1 MEKNNLYNNIAICT
15 SSILIT
21 LNTIEKISVAKS
33 FLILPLV
40 LHNPTLQALEKKNIF
55 RGLESFILNNVEVFV
70 DFNDRFYNFFDLTF
84 HSLKWARQMDLIQ
97 IDKNGQISLKTS
109 IPKITS
115 KMGKRLRRIE
125 KIQKNLKQILQE
137 DENNL
142 FFYLKVEI

>member
-21 LNTIEKISVAKS
+21 LNAVEKISVVKS

-40 LHNPTLQALEKKNIF
+40 LHNPTLQALEKRNTF

-84 HSLKWARQMDLIQ
+84 HSLKWARQMNLIQ
-97 IDKNGQISLKTS
+97 IDEKGQITLKAS

-115 KMGKRLRRIE
+115 KMGRRLRRIE
-125 KIQKNLKQILQE
+125 KLQEKLKQLLEE

>member
-21 LNTIEKISVAKS
+21 LNTVKKISVAKS

-40 LHNPTLQALEKKNIF
+40 LHNPTLQALEKRNLF

-97 IDKNGQISLKTS
+97 IDENGQITLKVSL
-109 IPKITS
+109 PKITL
-115 KMGKRLRRIE
+115 KMGKRLKRIE
-125 KIQKNLKQILQE
+125 KIQEKLKQLLE
-137 DENNL
+137 ADENNL